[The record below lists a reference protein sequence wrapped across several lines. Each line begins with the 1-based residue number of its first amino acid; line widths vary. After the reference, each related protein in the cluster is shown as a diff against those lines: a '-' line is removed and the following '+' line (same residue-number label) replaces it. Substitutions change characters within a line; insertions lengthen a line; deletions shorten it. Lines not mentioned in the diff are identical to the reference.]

1 MKNTFKKITALT
13 LSILTVG
20 AFTSCS
26 KDKPEDIS
34 DSQESSS
41 SEITEDGKTVIT
53 IGMPGINSMLV
64 PYITDFNRKNKN
76 YHLEII
82 DYSKDIGEDDIEATK
97 AFNAMKLAIATD
109 EAPDI
114 VALNSAWMAE
124 LLPKDMFTDM
134 YALMDSCEG
143 VKREDFLPN
152 VLEGFEVNGEIPA
165 ISNCFVIETA
175 VAKTKFVGE
184 ECENWTPQQA
194 IDAYNKYSDSME
206 FVLTNGDNLPQFML
220 KKAMRS
226 SVDLSNYTCN
236 FMNSEFINVLDF
248 VSKANITDED
258 TFVDFSLMT
267 DEEISAYMMDRETCF
282 INDKALISASEI
294 RGIGQVVAN
303 WMYSG
308 FGGEDVT
315 FVGYPSEDGNGA
327 VTRSSWMYAI
337 SEKSQNKE
345 AAWEFINSL
354 LSEEAMEEIYET
366 TEGIP
371 VLTEYL
377 DKQKNNKDKE
387 DHRSIYY
394 KLYVPG
400 GDFEEGMYITEEVV
414 QKLYD
419 YILSVKF
426 EPYYDWEIDSMIS
439 EECAAAIAGEKSAE
453 EVAEILDSRLGI
465 YLSERS

>member
-1 MKNTFKKITALT
+1 MKNTFRKITALT
-13 LSILTVG
+13 LSILTV
-20 AFTSCS
+20 ASLASCN

-34 DSQESSS
+34 DSQESSL
-41 SEITEDGKTVIT
+41 SEKTEDGKTIIT
-53 IGMPGINSMLV
+53 IGMPGMNQLLLPSV
-64 PYITDFNRKNKN
+64 NDFNNKNEN

-82 DYSKDIGEDDIEATK
+82 DYSKGIKDDDIEGTK
-97 AFNAMKLAIATD
+97 ALNALKMALATD

-114 VALNSAWMAE
+114 IGLHPAYIAE
-124 LLPKDMFTDM
+124 LLQKDMFTDM

-165 ISNCFVIETA
+165 ISNCFVIGTA

-194 IDAYNKYSDSME
+194 IDAYNKYSDSMD
-206 FVLTNGDNLPQFML
+206 FLPRHGDENIFHDFML
-220 KKAMRS
+220 KKAVQS
-226 SVDLSNYTCN
+226 SVDLSTYTCN
-236 FMNSEFINVLDF
+236 FMNSEFITLLDF
-248 VSKANITDED
+248 IGKA
-258 TFVDFSLMT
+258 DFTTYIPDYEKMT
-267 DEEISAYMMDRETCF
+267 AEENHALAMDSETAY
-282 INDKALISASEI
+282 INDKTLISTSEI

-308 FGGEDVT
+308 FGGEAVT

-327 VTRSSWMYAI
+327 VTRSVWMYAI

-354 LSEEAMEEIYET
+354 FSEEAMEEIYET

-377 DKQKNNKDKE
+377 DRQKNNKDKE
-387 DHRSIYY
+387 DYRSIYN

-400 GDFEEGMYITEEVV
+400 SNFEEGMYITEDVV

-426 EPYYDWEIDSMIS
+426 EPYTDWRIEEIID

>member
-34 DSQESSS
+34 DSQESSL

-53 IGMPGINSMLV
+53 LGLPGMNQLLLPSVN
-64 PYITDFNRKNKN
+64 DFNNKNEN

-82 DYSKDIGEDDIEATK
+82 DYSKGIEDDDVEGTK
-97 AFNAMKLAIATD
+97 ARNALKMALATD
-109 EAPDI
+109 ETLDI
-114 VALNSAWMAE
+114 IALHPAYMAE

-165 ISNCFVIETA
+165 ISNGFSISTA

-194 IDAYNKYSDSME
+194 IDIYNKYSDSMD
-206 FVLTNGDNLPQFML
+206 FLPRHGDENIFHDFML
-220 KKAMRS
+220 KKAVQS
-226 SVDLSNYTCN
+226 SVDLSTYTCN
-236 FMNSEFINVLDF
+236 FMNSEFITLLDF
-248 VSKANITDED
+248 IGKADFTTDIPDYEK
-258 TFVDFSLMT
+258 MT
-267 DEEISAYMMDRETCF
+267 AEEMNALVMDSETAY
-282 INDKALISASEI
+282 INDKTLISISEI
-294 RGIGQVVAN
+294 RGIDQTIGN
-303 WMYSG
+303 WMYSA

-327 VTRSSWMYAI
+327 VTRTDWMYAI
-337 SEKSQNKE
+337 SEKSQHKE
-345 AAWEFINSL
+345 GAWEFINSL
-354 LSEEAMEEIYET
+354 FSEEAMQTQYEQT
-366 TEGIP
+366 RGLP
-371 VLTEYL
+371 VLIEYL

-400 GDFEEGMYITEEVV
+400 GDFEEGMYITEEIV

-426 EPYYDWEIDSMIS
+426 EPYTDWRIEEIID

>member
-20 AFTSCS
+20 AFTSCN
-26 KDKPEDIS
+26 KEKPEDIS

-53 IGMPGINSMLV
+53 IGMTAINEMLLPSV
-64 PYITDFNRKNKN
+64 NDFNNKNKN

-82 DYSKDIGEDDIEATK
+82 NYSKDVEDDDVEGTK
-97 AFNAMKLAIATD
+97 AFNALKMALATD
-109 EAPDI
+109 ESPDI
-114 VALNSAWMAE
+114 IGLNCFYMAE
-124 LLPKDMFTDM
+124 LLQKDMFADM

-152 VLEGFEVNGEIPA
+152 VLEGFEVNGELPA
-165 ISNCFVIETA
+165 LSNYFTIETA

-194 IDAYNKYSDSME
+194 IDIYNKYSDSMD
-206 FVLTNGDNLPQFML
+206 FVVTNGDTLSDFML

-236 FMNSEFINVLDF
+236 FMNSEFINILDF
-248 VSKANITDED
+248 TSKASIRDED
-258 TFVDFSLMT
+258 SFVDFSLMT
-267 DEEISAYMMDRETCF
+267 EDEINAFFNDRETCF
-282 INDKALISASEI
+282 INDKALISANEI
-294 RGIGQVVAN
+294 RGISQVVAN

-327 VTRSSWMYAI
+327 VTRSGWMFAI

-354 LSEEAMEEIYET
+354 FSEDAMEEIYET
-366 TEGIP
+366 TAGIP

-387 DHRSIYY
+387 DHKSIYHS
-394 KLYVPG
+394 LFVPING
-400 GDFEEGMYITEEVV
+400 YEDEMYITEDVV

-426 EPYYDWEIDSMIS
+426 EPYYDWRIDAIIT